1 MTYKD
6 IKDPYLA
13 SFVGTHFK
21 TLSNRG
27 SVQKLIHGA
36 PNKLIDG
43 LPNEFV
49 DGVPNKMI
57 DGVPNKIKM
66 TYDTSNKIVRAKA
79 GVGTKRYGTEK
90 SLNSLHDS
98 RVLLNSSVKDSESLT
113 LASKWKGARTGQIRA
128 SLGKNTAINI
138 DESEK
143 KMDAVLTAS
152 RGHYMNRMLSRSYN
166 ASWEN
171 NLDLLKLVSTE
182 WIDG

>member
-13 SFVGTHFK
+13 TFVGTHFK
-21 TLSNRG
+21 TRSNRG

-43 LPNEFV
+43 
-49 DGVPNKMI
+49 VPNKLI

-79 GVGTKRYGTEK
+79 GVGTKRYGIEK

-128 SLGKNTAINI
+128 TLGKNPAINI
-138 DESEK
+138 DEREK
-143 KMDAVLTAS
+143 KMDAVLTAL
-152 RGHYMNRMLSRSYN
+152 RGHYMDRMLSRSYN

-171 NLDLLKLVSTE
+171 NLDLLKLVSTD
-182 WIDG
+182 WMDG